1 MAMMQSFRNSAK
13 LIAVVLGVLMLIFVI
28 QLSGLF
34 DGGPNIFTQT
44 SAGSIN
50 GRSVDA
56 RTYETLVQQQVDQQ
70 QRQNPGRLTLEDVES
85 IRNRV
90 WDQFIEAQ
98 VLEDEYKKYGV
109 SVSDDE
115 VVAALRTEPPPEVR
129 QVPDFQTD
137 GRFDVQK
144 YQRWLTSPASA
155 QIVEALGAQ
164 YREQIRRA
172 KLYARVSSDVLP
184 SDAALWERYKDQH
197 DRVKIELTAIIP
209 RNVVP
214 DSAVTVAPAAI
225 EAYYKAH
232 PQEFARPK
240 TAYLSYIRAIRLP
253 DAADTAAAR
262 VRALELKTEIEAG
275 APFAEVARRESLDT
289 ASADKGGDLGEFPR
303 GQMVQAFDQAAFS
316 LPLNKVSDPVL
327 SEFGYHLIEVT
338 SRSGDKAKARHILV
352 PIEPTGAHRQRLD
365 QEADSLDRLAA
376 EPRDGKTFAEVARSL
391 GVEYGRTS
399 PVQEGTRA
407 LVGNLVIPDAGVW
420 AFRAKPGDV
429 SQIIETP
436 EALYVFRL
444 DSVQAGET
452 PKLEHIRGTVEIA
465 VRDEAKWEKAREL
478 ARQLIARTDAGE
490 SLADASKAMG
500 FAHREFGPF
509 ARVEP
514 PLTNPQVVGAA
525 FGLKEGERSGVID
538 TKEGLYVIR
547 VLKREPAERAKF
559 SEDLDKDRVQ
569 LMRVARTERVR
580 SYMDELRRKATI
592 KDNREELRQAAQNQ
606 PAQVPQP
613 IL

>member
-13 LIAVVLGVLMLIFVI
+13 LIAVVLGVLMLIFVV
-28 QLSGLF
+28 QLSGIF

-44 SAGSIN
+44 SAGSVN

-70 QRQNPGRLTLEDVES
+70 QRQNPGRLSMEDVEA
-85 IRNRV
+85 IRNQV
-90 WDQFIEAQ
+90 WEQFVEGQI
-98 VLEDEYKKYGV
+98 LDDEYKKYDIT
-109 SVSDDE
+109 VSDDE

-129 QVPDFQTD
+129 QVADFQTE

-144 YQRWLTSPASA
+144 YQRWLTSPSSA

-184 SDAALWERYKDQH
+184 SDAALWERYKDQN
-197 DRVKIELTAIIP
+197 DRVTIELTAIIP

-214 DSAVTVAPAAI
+214 DSAITVAPAAVD
-225 EAYYKAH
+225 AYFKAH
-232 PQEFARPK
+232 PKEFERPK

-253 DAADTAAAR
+253 DASDTAAAR
-262 VRALELKTEIEAG
+262 ARALELRKEIEG
-275 APFAEVARRESLDT
+275 GVPFAEVARRESIDT
-289 ASADKGGDLGEFPR
+289 VSADKGGDLGEITR
-303 GQMVQAFDQAAFS
+303 GQMVQAFDKATFS
-316 LPLNKVSDPVL
+316 LPLNKLSDPVL
-327 SEFGYHLIEVT
+327 SEFGFHLIEVT

-352 PIEPTGAHRQRLD
+352 PIEPTGAHRERLD
-365 QEADSLDRLAA
+365 QQADSLDKLSA
-376 EPRDGKTFAEVARSL
+376 EPRDGKTFADVARSL

-399 PVQEGTRA
+399 PVQEGTRV
-407 LVGNLVIPDAGVW
+407 LVGNLVVPDAGVW
-420 AFRAKPGDV
+420 AFRARPDDV
-429 SQIIETP
+429 SQLIETSD
-436 EALYVFRL
+436 AMYVFRL
-444 DSVQAGET
+444 DSVQAGGM
-452 PKLEHIRGTVEIA
+452 PKLEHIRGSVEHA

-478 ARQLIARTDAGE
+478 ARQFIARTDVGE
-490 SLADASKAMG
+490 SMADASKAMG

-509 ARVEP
+509 TRVEP

-525 FGLKEGERSGVID
+525 FGLKEGERSGVLD

-547 VLKREPAERAKF
+547 VLKRQPAERAKF

-569 LMRVARTERVR
+569 LMRLARTERVR
-580 SYMDELRRKATI
+580 SYMDELRRTATI

-606 PAQVPQP
+606 ATQVPQTP
-613 IL
+613 L